1 MFGKSESGSR
11 PTPTA
16 KFEPMRIWKSNT
28 RGASLAEYS
37 ILLGIISVVAIIY
50 VAELGTRIKT
60 IFEDAAMEVALEPMP
75 NDPFVVIPGTS
86 EETPTGT
93 SVTPVIPGG
102 TDEGDM
108 MIAFVT
114 HRSALT
120 DPPGWERVTQ
130 EAVPPARTTEQ
141 WLTVLAK
148 RSEASDGE
156 TVEFTQALPGR
167 LLAHIVTV
175 EGEDSRIAYHASKT
189 GTMGYASTPNY
200 YAMED
205 NTLVLAGRSAIFSLP
220 GGTASTVQ
228 PPEGWVMSSQIT
240 KPDNRQSVAYRTEP
254 QADVIVPSVHF
265 VDDVGP
271 TPWATVLLQVRRATT
286 PDPDEPDTSDPTGDP
301 ILDPYDIP
309 RDPTGDP
316 TGDPG
321 DGWGGPG
328 GTTVIVRNP
337 DGGGGGGG
345 GVIVVS
351 CPPEQWTWNEER
363 WGYEIQGVLASHD
376 YVHGDHN
383 DMIGEEGGTSTGF
396 VNVPLNHAVDLY
408 EIYEG
413 RTLVVWGRYLFTRHL
428 DPYTI
433 YPPHPACR

>member
-1 MFGKSESGSR
+1 
-11 PTPTA
+11 
-16 KFEPMRIWKSNT
+16 MRIWKSNT

-50 VAELGTRIKT
+50 VAQLGTRIKT
-60 IFEDAAMEVALEPMP
+60 IFEDVAVEIALEPTP

-86 EETPTGT
+86 EEIPTGT

-108 MIAFVT
+108 MVAFVT

-120 DPPGWERVTQ
+120 DPSGWERVAQ
-130 EAVPPARTTEQ
+130 EAVPPAGTTQQ

-148 RSEASDGE
+148 RSEQSDGE
-156 TVEFTQALPGR
+156 TVEFTQAQPGR
-167 LLAHIVTV
+167 LLAHIVTI
-175 EGEDSRIAYHASKT
+175 EGEDSRIAYHATKT
-189 GTMGYASTPNY
+189 GTMGYASTPSY

-205 NTLVLAGRSAIFSLP
+205 NTLVLAGRSAIFSLS
-220 GGTASTVQ
+220 GGAPSTVQ
-228 PPEGWVMSSQIT
+228 PPEGWVMSSQVT

-254 QADVIVPSVHF
+254 QADVIMPSAPF
-265 VDDVGP
+265 VDDVGS

-286 PDPDEPDTSDPTGDP
+286 PDSDPTDDP
-301 ILDPYDIP
+301 LLDPYDIP
-309 RDPTGDP
+309 RDSTGDP
-316 TGDPG
+316 SDG
-321 DGWGGPG
+321 GWGGPG
-328 GTTVIVRNP
+328 GTDVIIRNP

-345 GVIVVS
+345 GGVIVIS
-351 CPPEQWTWNEER
+351 CPPEGWTWDPQR
-363 WGYEIQGVLASHD
+363 SGYEIQGVLASHD
-376 YVHGDHN
+376 YVHGDHV

-396 VNVPLNHAVDLY
+396 VHVPLNHAVDLY

-428 DPYTI
+428 EPDTI